1 MAQTPR
7 VSTTHS
13 TALREQAGR
22 DAEVV
27 PAVDHRGRR
36 MRMTM
41 MTAVMTA
48 ALVARAAH

>member
-1 MAQTPR
+1 
-7 VSTTHS
+7 
-13 TALREQAGR
+13 
-22 DAEVV
+22 VV

-48 ALVARAAH
+48 VMTAALVARAAH